1 FHQWLGDTAAELALI
16 MPRLRRL
23 FPDLPPPPELPP
35 QQLRRSLCQSF
46 TECLARASR
55 QTPLFL
61 LLDDLQWADEPTLA
75 LMHYLAQRVGQL
87 PVIIVGTYRDS
98 RLDTSPALVRTLEEL
113 LRLGLRPLKLGGV
126 PQDAVGQTLRRL
138 SRLEPPP
145 PLVRVM
151 FAETHGNP
159 FLVEELYRHLVAERQ
174 MFDEAGALR
183 TDVSVAEIAV
193 PDTVRLVLEGRL
205 ERLGGGGAAAL
216 YAPPPPRPPP

>member
-75 LMHYLAQRVGQL
+75 LVHYLAQRVGQL
-87 PVIIVGTYRDS
+87 PVVIVGTYRDS
-98 RLDTSPALVRTLEEL
+98 PLDMSPALARTLEEL
-113 LRLGLRPLKLGGV
+113 LRLGLRPLTLESLS
-126 PQDAVGQTLRRL
+126 QEAVAQLLQRL
-138 SRLEPPP
+138 S
-145 PLVRVM
+145 
-151 FAETHGNP
+151 G
-159 FLVEELYRHLVAERQ
+159 
-174 MFDEAGALR
+174 
-183 TDVSVAEIAV
+183 
-193 PDTVRLVLEGRL
+193 
-205 ERLGGGGAAAL
+205 
-216 YAPPPPRPPP
+216 